1 MVVLSVYLFVWS
13 FRNFV
18 FVWVLLLFAL
28 FFICLV
34 DRCLVFETV
43 LKYPRRALSSLL
55 TEEGLELLI
64 PILCFLNAEVMV
76 SEWDR
81 SIVEL
86 SR

>member
-1 MVVLSVYLFVWS
+1 MVLSVCLCIWS

-18 FVWVLLLFAL
+18 FVWVLLLF
-28 FFICLV
+28 ICLV
-34 DRCLVFETV
+34 DWCLVFETV
-43 LKYPRRALSSLL
+43 LKYARRALSSLL

-64 PILCFLNAEVMV
+64 PLLCYLNAEVMV

-81 SIVEL
+81 SIVER

>member
-1 MVVLSVYLFVWS
+1 MVVLSVCLFVWS